1 MISMLRKNVAFS
13 YRLKDLMESDPKEV
27 VDVRKLHETWARF
40 PLTKKERKIFD
51 QKIQQLIDKDPIFF
65 EYFLENFKLQNK
77 PQKIFEI
84 MDEFAKLGKLKN
96 IGKDIMYIYGSAR
109 TNENN
114 KHGKEYPIIEETKVL
129 VAYLIDEMKKRGIDF
144 AVGTG
149 GGPGQM
155 EHPLLVAVQKAITAI
170 GIKIQLPF
178 EDLYNNYAQIRVLL
192 NRFFTRIA
200 HFYDSSR
207 WNIATQGGFGTFQE
221 IFGLWTLLTLGK
233 VKNKSIIIYN
243 NLINPKTNTRFFD
256 GFMNWLKKTVSEEY
270 GFIDAKML
278 NYLKVTKTK
287 EDVLGQILQTPPL
300 ETVAE
305 STLWTRQKQYLQ
317 KYFRKNKKSNN
328 LKNDFIN
335 QLKDY
340 EKKDGPKNKGL
351 IYSMVRHLSQNKSMG
366 FIFHALAEFMYGKNM
381 LKNEPAAVS
390 IIAPRGNLTP
400 KSREVLEKLKKQIN
414 RIAAPLAFNNY
425 SEFTQE
431 LMAEIEN
438 HEGNQLRILS
448 TTAPDLPAEPA
459 PIRRVLNGI
468 FKRHD
473 IKKTVL
479 IDSSKAIVIA
489 PGGVENID
497 MLFELLCLIQTN
509 KIKGQNIPKIILLD
523 KNFWGPLMD
532 YFREMLLEEKM
543 ISEGDLDLFKLVD
556 DLSEV
561 VSDF

>member
-1 MISMLRKNVAFS
+1 
-13 YRLKDLMESDPKEV
+13 
-27 VDVRKLHETWARF
+27 
-40 PLTKKERKIFD
+40 
-51 QKIQQLIDKDPIFF
+51 
-65 EYFLENFKLQNK
+65 
-77 PQKIFEI
+77 
-84 MDEFAKLGKLKN
+84 
-96 IGKDIMYIYGSAR
+96 
-109 TNENN
+109 
-114 KHGKEYPIIEETKVL
+114 
-129 VAYLIDEMKKRGIDF
+129 
-144 AVGTG
+144 
-149 GGPGQM
+149 
-155 EHPLLVAVQKAITAI
+155 
-170 GIKIQLPF
+170 
-178 EDLYNNYAQIRVLL
+178 
-192 NRFFTRIA
+192 
-200 HFYDSSR
+200 
-207 WNIATQGGFGTFQE
+207 
-221 IFGLWTLLTLGK
+221 
-233 VKNKSIIIYN
+233 
-243 NLINPKTNTRFFD
+243 
-256 GFMNWLKKTVSEEY
+256 MNWLKKTVSEEY

-287 EDVLGQILQTPPL
+287 EDVLEQILQTPPL

-448 TTAPDLPAEPA
+448 TTAPDLLAEPA

>member
-1 MISMLRKNVAFS
+1 MILFT
-13 YRLKDLMESDPKEV
+13 LKHIAHELGLSSLLESDPIEITKIE
-27 VDVRKLHETWARF
+27 KLHETWAQYS
-40 PLTKKERKIFD
+40 LNEKEWQQFENKID
-51 QKIQQLIDKDPIFF
+51 ELIDKDSNFF
-65 EYFLENFKLQNK
+65 EYFLENFKLKNK
-77 PQKIFEI
+77 PKKIFEI
-84 MDEFAKLGKLKN
+84 MDELAKLGKLKSLA
-96 IGKDIMYIYGSAR
+96 KDIMYLYGSAR
-109 TNENN
+109 TNVDNV
-114 KHGKEYPIIEETKVL
+114 HGKHYPIIKETEEL
-129 VAYLIDEMKKRGIDF
+129 CAYLIDELKKLGIDF
-144 AVGTG
+144 AMGTG

-155 EHPLLVAVQKAITAI
+155 EHPLKIALLKGIIAI

-178 EDLYNNYAQIRVLL
+178 EDKYNQYAQIRLLL

-287 EDVLGQILQTPPL
+287 EDVLEQILQTPPL

-448 TTAPDLPAEPA
+448 TTAPDLLAEPA